1 LNRGGRREASVF
13 TTRFDYI
20 RPAEFPTTA
29 VLLSKA
35 RYIVQAGLRM
45 LKSRRRGGRPNRVES
60 GALERRLIEAAA
72 ALFAEHGFDATSVDS
87 VAERAGVSKA
97 TIYTRYDD
105 KAQLFAAVVRRQIS
119 ELFENLDFDETQ
131 GDASEVLL
139 EVGRQ
144 ALKLVLK
151 PETTAI
157 YRMVIAQTPRFPELG
172 ILMDREG
179 FQRGQGAIARLLR
192 KLSERGEVETD
203 DFDMAAEMFLSL
215 VIGRLSRLALLGLAS
230 DNERI
235 EFGLSTAVRLFLEG
249 VQSPGQ
255 S

>member
-1 LNRGGRREASVF
+1 
-13 TTRFDYI
+13 
-20 RPAEFPTTA
+20 
-29 VLLSKA
+29 
-35 RYIVQAGLRM
+35 M
-45 LKSRRRGGRPNRVES
+45 LKSGKRGGRPKRVES

-72 ALFAEHGFDATSVDS
+72 ALFAENGFDATSVDS

-119 ELFENLDFDETQ
+119 ELFENLDFDGTQ
-131 GDASEVLL
+131 GDATEVLL

-144 ALKLVLK
+144 ALGLVIR

-179 FQRGQGAIARLLR
+179 FQRGQVGIARLLR
-192 KLSERGEVETD
+192 KISERGEVEID

-215 VIGRLSRLALLGLAS
+215 VIGRLSRLVLLGLTV

-235 EFGLSTAVRLFLEG
+235 ELGLRTAVRLFLEG
-249 VQSPGQ
+249 ARRH
-255 S
+255 

>member
-1 LNRGGRREASVF
+1 
-13 TTRFDYI
+13 
-20 RPAEFPTTA
+20 
-29 VLLSKA
+29 
-35 RYIVQAGLRM
+35 
-45 LKSRRRGGRPNRVES
+45 
-60 GALERRLIEAAA
+60 
-72 ALFAEHGFDATSVDS
+72 LFAEHGFDATSVDS